1 MGRVLLGL
9 LKGGLVGAALGTAAL
24 KLGIAGGFL
33 AIVVYAV
40 IGGVAGIVSG
50 RPPWRQETIWT
61 TALKGIF
68 GALVG
73 GALFWGSRKLLG
85 GMHLAFATERLGL
98 PDRPLVE
105 LPALLGPLIGAIWG
119 IFVEIDDSIGAKP
132 KLASKP
138 QPKAAR

>member
-9 LKGGLVGAALGTAAL
+9 LKGGLVGAAVGTAAL

-33 AIVVYAV
+33 AVVAYAL
-40 IGGVAGIVSG
+40 IGGLAGIVSG

-73 GALFWGSRKLLG
+73 GALYWAARKLLG
-85 GMHLAFATERLGL
+85 GAHLGIAGRLGL
-98 PDRPLVE
+98 PDRPVVE
-105 LPALLGPLIGAIWG
+105 LPALLGPLIGALWG
-119 IFVEIDDSIGAKP
+119 IFVEIDDSVGDKAKPAAKP
-132 KLASKP
+132 KP
-138 QPKAAR
+138 IR